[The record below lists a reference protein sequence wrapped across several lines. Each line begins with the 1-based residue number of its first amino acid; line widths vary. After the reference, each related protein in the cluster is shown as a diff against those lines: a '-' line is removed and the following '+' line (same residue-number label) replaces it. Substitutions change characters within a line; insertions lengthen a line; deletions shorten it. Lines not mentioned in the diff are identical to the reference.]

1 MRMLLL
7 GLTASLAVAAE
18 PLREPA
24 VERGVEVAMGVGS
37 GWGVGGT
44 TAAWAPALSQRFE
57 VAGAVGRHHVA
68 VGFSLTHARRELV
81 DSSVLIPDGGVPA
94 DAVSGQRDELA
105 LLFSVRVPLDVG
117 ADIPA
122 RQPVLRVLPTFGV
135 SAGLF
140 ASDAQLQVPSYST
153 TVALRSRALLPT
165 IGARVGCE
173 LRVLGWMSLL
183 PHAELLVLVAGNR
196 GELSGHEQ
204 FDVEGRVM
212 LGGDV
217 VVRF

>member
-68 VGFSLTHARRELV
+68 VGFSLPT
-81 DSSVLIPDGGVPA
+81 
-94 DAVSGQRDELA
+94 
-105 LLFSVRVPLDVG
+105 
-117 ADIPA
+117 
-122 RQPVLRVLPTFGV
+122 PTF
-135 SAGLF
+135 
-140 ASDAQLQVPSYST
+140 
-153 TVALRSRALLPT
+153 
-165 IGARVGCE
+165 
-173 LRVLGWMSLL
+173 
-183 PHAELLVLVAGNR
+183 HA
-196 GELSGHEQ
+196 
-204 FDVEGRVM
+204 
-212 LGGDV
+212 
-217 VVRF
+217 